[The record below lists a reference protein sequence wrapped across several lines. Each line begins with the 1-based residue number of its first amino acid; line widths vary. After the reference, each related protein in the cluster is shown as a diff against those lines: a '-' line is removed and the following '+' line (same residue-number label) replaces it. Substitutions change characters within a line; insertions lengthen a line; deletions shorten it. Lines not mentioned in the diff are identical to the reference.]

1 MVTRVRG
8 AQIKDESIES
18 ADIASGS
25 IKAGELNAEAVT
37 GQTVLTSGLDLNND
51 RFLIWDA
58 DANSLKQM
66 PPVVFSMAM
75 GSGGA
80 GSNSPYFFDMSMEG
94 FNEQIFTTG
103 SFGFSNPVS
112 VPKMIGTDVF
122 FYVSG
127 SRGKMGTAVTGSIVL
142 GGDTMVSGS
151 VYLNGV
157 ESANDETFIQFKED
171 GDDRA

>member
-1 MVTRVRG
+1 MVTRIRG
-8 AQIKDESIES
+8 SQVKDESIES

-25 IKAGELNAEAVT
+25 IKAGELSAEAVT
-37 GQTVLTSGLDLNND
+37 GQTVLTAGLDLNND

-66 PPVVFSMAM
+66 PPVVFSSAM
-75 GSGGA
+75 GSGGG
-80 GSNSPYFFDMSMEG
+80 GSSSPYFFPMTSEG

-103 SFGFSNPVS
+103 SFGFSNPLK

-127 SRGKMGTAVTGSIVL
+127 SRGKMGTAVTVNCPGRRH
-142 GGDTMVSGS
+142 
-151 VYLNGV
+151 NGIWV
-157 ESANDETFIQFKED
+157 CIY
-171 GDDRA
+171 